1 MAIIKKSEMKKMSAS
16 EVDKKLQE
24 LEMSIVT
31 LRSEGLSAKTKVVRK
46 TIAKLK
52 TLKHIGLNSAK
63 DIKVSRET
71 TKSGKK

>member
-1 MAIIKKSEMKKMSAS
+1 MKKMSAA

-24 LEMSIVT
+24 LEMSLVT
-31 LRSEGLSAKTKVVRK
+31 LRSEGLGAKTKVVRK

-52 TLKHIGLNSAK
+52 TLKGNGLNIANN
-63 DIKVSRET
+63 IKIDKQT